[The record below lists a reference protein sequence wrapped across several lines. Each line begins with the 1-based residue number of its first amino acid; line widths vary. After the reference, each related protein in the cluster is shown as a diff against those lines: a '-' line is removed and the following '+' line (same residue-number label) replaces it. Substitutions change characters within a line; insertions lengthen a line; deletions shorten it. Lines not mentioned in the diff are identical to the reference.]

1 MSKKHNFF
9 LNVFIGYDP
18 NESVA
23 YHTCVQSLI
32 DNSTIPLRIV
42 PLKLGHFKN
51 FYKRKKRKID
61 STEFSISRFLTPYLS
76 GFQDYSLYM
85 DCDIIINADV
95 LSLLKIIKKD
105 KKSTSLW
112 CVKHNYKASNE
123 KKFLNNDQY
132 IYNKKNW
139 SSFMIFNNKKCK
151 KLTPDFVE
159 KANGL
164 YLHQFKWLKEKDI
177 KEIPKQWN
185 ILVGEQKIPKKVC
198 GIHYTLGGPY
208 FKKYKNCEKANIWK
222 KSFSKAIF
230 PLKLKC

>member
-1 MSKKHNFF
+1 MNKKHNFF

-85 DCDIIINADV
+85 DCDIIIMQ
-95 LSLLKIIKKD
+95 I
-105 KKSTSLW
+105 
-112 CVKHNYKASNE
+112 
-123 KKFLNNDQY
+123 
-132 IYNKKNW
+132 
-139 SSFMIFNNKKCK
+139 SFI
-151 KLTPDFVE
+151 
-159 KANGL
+159 
-164 YLHQFKWLKEKDI
+164 
-177 KEIPKQWN
+177 
-185 ILVGEQKIPKKVC
+185 
-198 GIHYTLGGPY
+198 
-208 FKKYKNCEKANIWK
+208 
-222 KSFSKAIF
+222 
-230 PLKLKC
+230 